1 MSRFSVLPTYAQKT
15 LRYLKKNGVSRTLKK
30 ISRRISG
37 KSWLPQDEDALL
49 ALRPF
54 VVPDEQIWH
63 MPGKLVPYR
72 GKVSVVIPAY
82 NGAHELPGLLDAL
95 KGQKGLGRLEL
106 VVVDSGSTDDTAVL
120 AEQAGARVIHIS
132 QAEFSHSYARRLGA
146 ENASGEYLLFMTQ
159 DALPDGGDW
168 LLRLMQP
175 ALLCGAAAVSCY
187 ERPRADADLFSRI
200 SAWTWRLLMCG
211 GEDRLTKLP
220 EDTGFASLRRCAQ
233 LMDNACLVR
242 REIYMAM
249 GGHRGDYAED
259 LELGIR
265 MLRAG
270 YRLGLLNSVSVIHSH
285 SRPPVYYFKRA
296 IVDAVNI
303 SSMFPDFTMDS
314 PDLGNAASR
323 TALAACANILY
334 LRELSRGTETG
345 EELTQHTREIYER
358 NISALRRMKA
368 EEIERLLFESGAL
381 NASVRPFMEELWQA
395 GGQAYHFDP
404 VLAVSQARYIMH
416 YLCPYLVAESIG
428 AEEKVK
434 ADIPL
439 MLWQYFAQSAGY
451 TAAACLLNAPDSEG
465 KINAIAKKYQTGV

>member
-37 KSWLPQDEDALL
+37 KGWLPPDEDALFT
-49 ALRPF
+49 LRPF
-54 VVPDEQIWH
+54 AVPEEQLWH

-82 NGAHELPGLLDAL
+82 NGAHELPGLLEAL
-95 KGQKGLGRLEL
+95 KRQQGAGELEL
-106 VVVDSGSTDDTAVL
+106 VVVDSGSTDGTPEL
-120 AEQAGARVIHIS
+120 AEQAGARVIHIP
-132 QAEFSHSYARRLGA
+132 QAEFSHSCSRRLGA
-146 ENASGEYLLFMTQ
+146 ENAGGEYLLFMTQ
-159 DALPDGGDW
+159 DALPDGEDW

-175 ALLCGAAAVSCY
+175 ALVSGAAAVSCC
-187 ERPRADADLFSRI
+187 ERPRADADLFGRI

-211 GEDRLTKLP
+211 GEDRLTALP
-220 EDTGFASLRRCAQ
+220 EDTGYESLRRCAQ
-233 LMDNACLVR
+233 LSDNACLVR
-242 REIYMAM
+242 RERYVAM

-265 MLRAG
+265 LLRAG
-270 YRLGLLNSVSVIHSH
+270 YRLGLLDSVSVIHSH

-296 IVDAVNI
+296 IVDARNI

-314 PDLGNAASR
+314 PNLGNAVSR
-323 TALAACANILY
+323 TATAACADILY
-334 LRELSRGTETG
+334 LRELDRRTETG
-345 EELTQHTREIYER
+345 EKLAQHTRERFER
-358 NISALRRMKA
+358 NISALRRMKG
-368 EEIERLLFESGAL
+368 EEIQALLFDSGDL
-381 NASVRPFMEELWQA
+381 EPSVRPFMEELWQA

-416 YLCPYLVAESIG
+416 YLCPYLQAENIG
-428 AEEKVK
+428 ADEKVK
-434 ADIPL
+434 AEIPL

-451 TAAACLLNAPDSEG
+451 TAAACFLNAPDSEG

>member
-1 MSRFSVLPTYAQKT
+1 MSSLSVLPTYAQKT

-37 KSWLPQDEDALL
+37 KSWLPQDEDALF

-106 VVVDSGSTDDTAVL
+106 VVVDSGSTDGTAVL
-120 AEQAGARVIHIS
+120 AEKAGAKVIHIT

-175 ALLCGAAAVSCY
+175 ALLSGAAAVSCY

-211 GEDRLTKLP
+211 GEDRLTALP
-220 EDTGFASLRRCAQ
+220 EDTGYESLRRCAQ
-233 LMDNACLVR
+233 LSDNACLVK
-242 REIYMAM
+242 RETYLAL
-249 GGHRGDYAED
+249 GGHRGTYAED
-259 LELGIR
+259 LELGLR
-265 MLRAG
+265 LLRAG

-296 IVDAVNI
+296 MVDAVNI
-303 SSMFPDFTMDS
+303 SAMFPDFTMDR
-314 PDLGNAASR
+314 PDLYDTVSRAAV
-323 TALAACANILY
+323 AAGANILF
-334 LRELSRGTETG
+334 LRQLPSCTGTA
-345 EELTQHTREIYER
+345 EELAQQIRALYER
-358 NISALRRMKA
+358 SISSLRRMKA
-368 EEIERLLFESGAL
+368 EEIGKLLFESGEL
-381 NASVRPFMEELWQA
+381 NVSVRPFLEELWQT
-395 GGQAYHFDP
+395 GGEGYRFES
-404 VLAVSQARYIMH
+404 VLAVSQARYLMH
-416 YLCPYLVAESIG
+416 YLCPWLSAENRA
-428 AEEKVK
+428 AEESLK
-434 ADIPL
+434 AEIPL

-451 TAAACLLNAPDSEG
+451 TAAACCLNAPDSQGRITE
-465 KINAIAKKYQTGV
+465 IVKKYQTGV

>member
-1 MSRFSVLPTYAQKT
+1 MSGISRFTALIQKT
-15 LRYLKKNGVSRTLKK
+15 LRYLRKNGAGQTLRK
-30 ISRRISG
+30 IVRRISG
-37 KSWLPQDEDALL
+37 KNWLAAEEDDLFL
-49 ALRPF
+49 VRPF
-54 VVPDEQIWH
+54 SVPEKEIWH
-63 MPGKLVPYR
+63 MPEKPVPYE
-72 GKVSVVIPAY
+72 GTVSVVIPTY

-95 KGQKGLGRLEL
+95 KGQKGLGGIQLI
-106 VVVDSGSTDDTAVL
+106 VVDSGSTDGTAAL
-120 AEQAGARVIHIS
+120 AEQAGAEVIQIT

-175 ALLCGAAAVSCY
+175 ALLSGAAAVSCY